1 MSPVGRAGRESGGHI
16 WVFGEQKMNRI
27 TAARAGYTL
36 LERGK
41 HSCKYLSSKFAGRSI
56 SLDEK
61 DTKLNKGSHPR
72 KEHPFVWPN

>member
-36 LERGK
+36 LERRMTFENA
-41 HSCKYLSSKFAGRSI
+41 LIISSRVS
-56 SLDEK
+56 D
-61 DTKLNKGSHPR
+61 
-72 KEHPFVWPN
+72 

>member
-41 HSCKYLSSKFAGRSI
+41 HSCKYLSPKFLGAFP
-56 SLDEK
+56 LYDK
-61 DTKLNKGSHPR
+61 DTKLNIAKGTTDPGVDC
-72 KEHPFVWPN
+72 FDQ

>member
-1 MSPVGRAGRESGGHI
+1 MSPVGRAGRETGGHI

-41 HSCKYLSSKFAGRSI
+41 HSYKYLRPKLLGRSI
-56 SLDEK
+56 SL
-61 DTKLNKGSHPR
+61 
-72 KEHPFVWPN
+72 V